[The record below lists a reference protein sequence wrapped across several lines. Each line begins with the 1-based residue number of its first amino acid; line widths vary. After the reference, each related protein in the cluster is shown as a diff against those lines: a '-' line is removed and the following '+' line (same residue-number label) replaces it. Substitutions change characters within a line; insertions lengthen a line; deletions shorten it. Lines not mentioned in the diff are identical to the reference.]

1 MISALKRSVSLNS
14 VGIIQK
20 FKVSYSFLYVLI
32 WDLERYAQKIGALSE
47 AEIRVR
53 RDRDE
58 DAEETMRMKKPIR
71 EQEDDLD
78 DDWE

>member
-1 MISALKRSVSLNS
+1 
-14 VGIIQK
+14 
-20 FKVSYSFLYVLI
+20 
-32 WDLERYAQKIGALSE
+32 LSE